1 MDSAKLNG
9 SIDRLASALR
19 DVVREA
25 AGEAIDKGVAPLRED
40 IAGLKTDMAK
50 VRGEVAQIHHKLDW
64 SAGKRAEAPSSMSA
78 IPGGSS
84 TREGP

>member
-1 MDSAKLNG
+1 MDKAKLNG

-40 IAGLKTDMAK
+40 IAAFKADTEKRFAE
-50 VRGEVAQIHHKLDW
+50 VRGEIAQLHHKTDW
-64 SAGKRAEAPSSMSA
+64 QQGGAKPSA
-78 IPGGSS
+78 
-84 TREGP
+84 TR